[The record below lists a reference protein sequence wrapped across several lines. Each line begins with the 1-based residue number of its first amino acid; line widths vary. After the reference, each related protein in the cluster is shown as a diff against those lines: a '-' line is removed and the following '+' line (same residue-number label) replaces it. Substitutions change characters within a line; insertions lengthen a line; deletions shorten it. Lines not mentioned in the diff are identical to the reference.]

1 MHYVKGGR
9 GLNYLKE
16 INGFMRFLETTE
28 LKPTTQALWFHLMDI
43 NNGCTWKEWFTVPNS
58 RLYARLGVSEKT
70 MIEHRKILIEHGR
83 IEYKPRGTGAGSYR
97 IVSLETKA
105 SIAPVPDEEPE
116 KPKEEKTTRQED
128 KPMNPNPFEFFES
141 HFGGTLS
148 PINAQKIGQFI
159 DDHGEEKVIEV
170 MKEAVEKNKKSIG
183 WVSAVL
189 YNPIN
194 KGGKQDAKG
203 NAGRSVSKNEGKSKV
218 TPIFGTGRLRRN
230 V

>member
-1 MHYVKGGR
+1 M
-9 GLNYLKE
+9 NYLKE
-16 INGFMRFLETTE
+16 INGFMRWLETSP
-28 LKPTTQALWFHLMDI
+28 LKPTTQALWLQLMDI
-43 NNGCTWKEWFTVPNS
+43 NNGCSWREWFTVSNTT
-58 RLYARLGVSEKT
+58 LVARLNVSEKT
-70 MIEHRKILIEHGR
+70 VLEHRKILVEAGR
-83 IEYKPRGTGAGSYR
+83 IEYIPQGKKAGRYR
-97 IVSLETKA
+97 IISLENVA
-105 SIAPVPDEEPE
+105 SPVPE
-116 KPKEEKTTRQED
+116 KPKQEKPTRQED
-128 KPMNPNPFEFFES
+128 EQPMNPFVFFES

-203 NAGRSVSKNEGKSKV
+203 NAGRSVSKNESKSKV

>member
-1 MHYVKGGR
+1 M
-9 GLNYLKE
+9 NYLKE

-28 LKPTTQALWFHLMDI
+28 LKPATQALWFHLMDI

-58 RLYARLGVSEKT
+58 RLYSRLGVSEKT

-97 IVSLETKA
+97 IISLENTA
-105 SIAPVPDEEPE
+105 SVAPAPKEPE
-116 KPKEEKTTRQED
+116 KPKEEKPTRQED
-128 KPMNPNPFEFFES
+128 EQPMNPFVFFES

-203 NAGRSVSKNEGKSKV
+203 NAGRSVSKNESKSKV

>member
-1 MHYVKGGR
+1 M
-9 GLNYLKE
+9 NYLKE

-43 NNGCTWKEWFTVPNS
+43 NNGCSWREWFTVSNTT
-58 RLYARLGVSEKT
+58 LVARLNVSEKT
-70 MIEHRKILIEHGR
+70 VLEHRKILVEAGR
-83 IEYKPRGTGAGSYR
+83 IEYIPQGKKAGRYR
-97 IVSLETKA
+97 IISLENAA
-105 SIAPVPDEEPE
+105 SPVPE

-128 KPMNPNPFEFFES
+128 EQPMNPFVFFES

-203 NAGRSVSKNEGKSKV
+203 NAGRSVSKNESKSKV

>member
-1 MHYVKGGR
+1 M
-9 GLNYLKE
+9 NYLKE
-16 INGFMRFLETTE
+16 INGFMRWLETSP
-28 LKPTTQALWFHLMDI
+28 LKPTTQALWLQLMDI
-43 NNGCTWKEWFTVPNS
+43 NNGCSWREWFTVSNTT
-58 RLYARLGVSEKT
+58 LVARLNVSEKT
-70 MIEHRKILIEHGR
+70 VLEHRKILVEAGR
-83 IEYKPRGTGAGSYR
+83 IEYIPQGKKAGRYR
-97 IVSLETKA
+97 IISLENAA
-105 SIAPVPDEEPE
+105 SPVPE

-128 KPMNPNPFEFFES
+128 EQPMNPFVFFES

-203 NAGRSVSKNEGKSKV
+203 NAGRSVSKNESKSKV

>member
-1 MHYVKGGR
+1 M
-9 GLNYLKE
+9 NYLKE

-43 NNGCTWKEWFTVPNS
+43 NNGCSWKEWFTVPNS

-83 IEYKPRGTGAGSYR
+83 IEYKPKGKSAGSYH

-116 KPKEEKTTRQED
+116 KPKEEKPTRQED
-128 KPMNPNPFEFFES
+128 EQQMNPFIFFES

-159 DDHGEEKVIEV
+159 DDHGEEKVLQI
-170 MKEAVEKNKKSIG
+170 MKEAVQKDRKSIN

-189 YNPIN
+189 YRPIN

-203 NAGRSVSKNEGKSKV
+203 NAGRSVSKNEGQSKV
-218 TPIFGTGRLRRN
+218 TPIFGTGRHRRKA
-230 V
+230 

>member
-1 MHYVKGGR
+1 M
-9 GLNYLKE
+9 NYLKE

-43 NNGCTWKEWFTVPNS
+43 NNGCSWREWFTVSNTT
-58 RLYARLGVSEKT
+58 LVARLNVSEKT
-70 MIEHRKILIEHGR
+70 VLEHRKILVEAGR
-83 IEYKPRGTGAGSYR
+83 IEYIPQGKKAGRYR
-97 IVSLETKA
+97 IISLENVA
-105 SIAPVPDEEPE
+105 SPVPE
-116 KPKEEKTTRQED
+116 KPKQEKPTRQED
-128 KPMNPNPFEFFES
+128 EQPMNPFVFFES

-148 PINAQKIGQFI
+148 PTNAQKIGQFI

-194 KGGKQDAKG
+194 KGGKRDAKG

>member
-1 MHYVKGGR
+1 M
-9 GLNYLKE
+9 NYLKE
-16 INGFMRFLETTE
+16 INGFMRWLETSP
-28 LKPTTQALWFHLMDI
+28 LKPTTQAMWLQLMDI
-43 NNGCTWKEWFTVPNS
+43 NNGCSWREWFTVSNTT
-58 RLYARLGVSEKT
+58 LVARLNVSEKT
-70 MIEHRKILIEHGR
+70 VLEHRKILVEAGR
-83 IEYKPRGTGAGSYR
+83 IEYIPQGKKAGRYR
-97 IVSLETKA
+97 IISLENAA
-105 SIAPVPDEEPE
+105 SPVPE

-128 KPMNPNPFEFFES
+128 EQPMNPFVFFES

-203 NAGRSVSKNEGKSKV
+203 NAGRSVSKNESKSKV